1 MPSERKDP
9 DLPILDRPW
18 DYSIVGLVFFRALDS
33 SEESYLDLTLQRGS
47 DTRRFRFF
55 SPQGIRLEDGF
66 PASPGLC
73 FLDVSRR
80 GMEGIRVRVDD
91 FEAGGGGLHF
101 WARNVIDL
109 DEYEKNHV
117 AYQVAGANRRWPFQ
131 FRCRGSRHESAVAQL
146 STLGGI
152 TRMKITTFSWIL
164 GGAYLFCAVM
174 FFFIITKSQAMF
186 SELGVVLP
194 ALSRVVFT
202 IGPLGWLLLTIAI
215 GSVAVLKDLAFRSQA
230 LGLAF
235 TIILA
240 VLVGCVIAGV
250 VLPTIPVQQAERVPP
265 NKSLQPTR
273 DGAFSS
279 ASRFTRLDPAW
290 LSLGR

>member
-1 MPSERKDP
+1 
-9 DLPILDRPW
+9 
-18 DYSIVGLVFFRALDS
+18 
-33 SEESYLDLTLQRGS
+33 
-47 DTRRFRFF
+47 
-55 SPQGIRLEDGF
+55 
-66 PASPGLC
+66 
-73 FLDVSRR
+73 
-80 GMEGIRVRVDD
+80 
-91 FEAGGGGLHF
+91 
-101 WARNVIDL
+101 
-109 DEYEKNHV
+109 
-117 AYQVAGANRRWPFQ
+117 
-131 FRCRGSRHESAVAQL
+131 
-146 STLGGI
+146 
-152 TRMKITTFSWIL
+152 MKITTFSWIL

-273 DGAFSS
+273 D
-279 ASRFTRLDPAW
+279 
-290 LSLGR
+290 